1 MHATKETLR
10 LAAAHATE
18 LITRVSPADFPYHT
32 LDHTLG
38 VIDMVREIGKA
49 SDWSKREL
57 ITVSLAAWFHDTGV
71 PQTPTNPQEASG
83 QVARDFLIQ
92 HEVDPEQI
100 ELVVACIRATR
111 LPQSPQDDLAKAL
124 CDADLAHLGKKDFF
138 ERTELLR
145 QEQEIQQGYCIT
157 PTEWEERDI
166 HLLRDHTYFTNYGRD
181 ELAPR
186 QKKNLEQL
194 LFNRERIKPYLR
206 QLKQLTKE
214 NGRLVSKLDEERGK
228 QNKGIETM
236 FRTMSRN
243 HIELS
248 NIADNKANIMIS
260 INAII
265 ISLMVSVVIRK
276 FDEFPNLIIPT
287 ALLTLVCTIT
297 IIYAVLATRPTVTHG
312 TFTMEDVQAGRTNL
326 LFFGNFHNM
335 TREAYQ
341 EGIHGLLE
349 NADLLYH
356 HLTNDVYYL
365 GLVLAHK
372 YRLIRIS
379 YTVFMYG
386 FALTVLA
393 YVIAVSWQPFAQ
405 PIVAGRIQP

>member
-1 MHATKETLR
+1 MHATKEILQ
-10 LAAAHATE
+10 LAATHATD
-18 LITRVSPADFPYHT
+18 LLNRLSPSDFPYHT
-32 LDHTLG
+32 LDHTLL
-38 VIDMVREIGKA
+38 VVDAVREIGKA
-49 SDWSKREL
+49 SELSKREL
-57 ITVSLAAWFHDTGV
+57 MTVTLAAWFHDTGITRSV
-71 PQTPTNPQEASG
+71 TNHEEASG
-83 QVARDFLIQ
+83 QIARDFLVQ
-92 HEVDPEQI
+92 HGVDPEQV
-100 ELVVACIRATR
+100 ERVVACIRATHV
-111 LPQSPQDDLAKAL
+111 PQAPQDELAKTL

-138 ERTELLR
+138 GRTELLR
-145 QEQEIQQGYCIT
+145 QEREIELGHAIS
-157 PTEWEERDI
+157 PTEWEDANVQ
-166 HLLRDHTYFTNYGRD
+166 LLREHTFFTDYAQE

-194 LFNRERIKPYLR
+194 LFNRERIKPYMKQVR
-206 QLKQLTKE
+206 QLTKD
-214 NGRLVSKLDEERGK
+214 NQRLTGKLDEERNK
-228 QNKGIETM
+228 QNRGIETM
-236 FRTMSRN
+236 FRTMSRS

-265 ISLMVSVVIRK
+265 VSLMVSVVIRK

-297 IIYAVLATRPTVTHG
+297 IIFAVLATRPNITQG
-312 TFTMEDVQAGRTNL
+312 TFTPEDVQSGRTNL

-341 EGIHGLLE
+341 AGIDGLLE
-349 NADLLYH
+349 NTPLVYH

-365 GLVLAHK
+365 GLVLARK

-386 FALTVLA
+386 FVLTVLA
-393 YVIAVSWQPFAQ
+393 YAIAVSWQPFGHPAT
-405 PIVAGRIQP
+405 AGAIRP